1 MFEDAKDNTKK
12 ISSLIDEYSALS
24 ISRESLLESI
34 RRIEKNYKTGRID
47 YIRYQDLLEKET
59 GKRAK
64 DEAIKEYDQYL
75 SYIAR
80 QIRQSNAEIF
90 YRFYQEKTIPQ
101 LRPAK
106 KAQKPEM
113 PERLRKEAGEVPS
126 ANIRINEKIGS
137 SVKGTIAYAQS
148 ALKTIKDSFA
158 SLAKFRLKNIRSV
171 KPFDFRKVFS
181 LSRRRGIKSE
191 SKIKFA
197 EKEKPRFLKIK
208 GEKAKQAGAEKGA
221 KEKAEKLSI
230 VSIKESVR
238 GFFAA
243 FGKKKPQEKGKYME
257 MGAAEAEKA
266 RPAKE
271 VPAAAPKI
279 TVKKKTFFEK
289 VKAALRLEKKPE
301 KTLFEKILQEEGK
314 EPAKKKEGETKLEFE
329 SITKMFR
336 RLFRFRQKKVF
347 SEKTELT
354 PSIMGLREEEMT
366 PVAAKERIE
375 SSLMIQE
382 AKRVKELLKQHKEY
396 EVYRPSSLGALA
408 NITVKKI
415 SFFLIEQFP
424 DFFRKFHTSLRMANV
439 PVLSNTYVNI
449 MVFSSFLCFALSMFF
464 YGLVKAAVGVPFMN
478 YVFNAVL
485 FGIAFAAGIFFLF
498 YYYPENKIKSRRKS
512 INANLP
518 FAIDQMSAIVNS
530 GIPPLVMFRLIAESE
545 EYEEVSVEVNKIV
558 LYADVFGYDLPSA
571 VRTVAETT
579 PSPTLK
585 EFFEGMILSIETGS
599 DLNHYLAEKSKEAML
614 AYRLERQK
622 YVEAISTYSDIYTGI
637 LIAAPLFF
645 VSTLSLVSM
654 LGGTI
659 GGMDVSTLMT
669 YGTYAV
675 IPGLNIAFIIFLQLS
690 QPEI

>member
-1 MFEDAKDNTKK
+1 MFEDAKDNAKK
-12 ISSLIDEYSALS
+12 ISSLIDEYSALG
-24 ISRESLLESI
+24 ISRESLFESI
-34 RRIEKNYKTGRID
+34 KRIEKDYRTGKID
-47 YIRYQDLLEKET
+47 YIKYQDTLEKQT
-59 GKRAK
+59 GKRTK
-64 DEAIKEYDQYL
+64 DEAMNDYDQYL
-75 SYIAR
+75 GYIASRMR
-80 QIRQSNAEIF
+80 QANAEIF
-90 YRFYQEKTIPQ
+90 YCFYQEKTSPK
-101 LRPAK
+101 LK
-106 KAQKPEM
+106 TVKAPK
-113 PERLRKEAGEVPS
+113 S
-126 ANIRINEKIGS
+126 EKMHEEISSIEKGIS
-137 SVKGTIAYAQS
+137 RRVSGSVKGAAMYAKG
-148 ALKTIKDSFA
+148 ALNAIKNSFVNL
-158 SLAKFRLKNIRSV
+158 SKLRPKNI
-171 KPFDFRKVFS
+171 KNLNKLDFRKVFS
-181 LSRRRGIKSE
+181 LSRRRELKSE
-191 SKIKFA
+191 TKIKFV
-197 EKEKPRFLKIK
+197 EKEKPKFLKIK
-208 GEKAKQAGAEKGA
+208 EEKPKPAEAGKGA
-221 KEKAEKLSI
+221 GEKLSI
-230 VSIKESVR
+230 VSIKASIK
-238 GFFAA
+238 GFFTS
-243 FGKKKPQEKGKYME
+243 FSKKRQQEKKKYVE
-257 MGAAEAEKA
+257 MKIAEAEKA
-266 RPAKE
+266 KPAKGAPE
-271 VPAAAPKI
+271 APAI
-279 TVKKKTFFEK
+279 TIKKKTFLKK

-314 EPAKKKEGETKLEFE
+314 EPVKKKDTETKLEFE
-329 SITKMFR
+329 SITKMLG
-336 RLFRFRQKKVF
+336 RLFRFRPKKKMF
-347 SEKTELT
+347 AEKTELT
-354 PSIMGLREEEMT
+354 PSILGLREEEMT

-424 DFFRKFHTSLRMANV
+424 DFFRKFHISLRMANV

-449 MVFSSFLCFALSMFF
+449 MVFCGFLSFVISTFF
-464 YGLVKAAVGVPFMN
+464 YALIKTTVGVPFMN
-478 YVFNAVL
+478 YAFNAVL
-485 FGIAFAAGIFFLF
+485 FGIAFAAGVFFLF

-545 EYEEVSVEVNKIV
+545 EYEEASVEVNKIV

-571 VRTVAETT
+571 VRAVAETT
-579 PSPTLK
+579 PSPVLK

-599 DLNHYLAEKSKEAML
+599 DLNHYLSEKSKEAML
-614 AYRLERQK
+614 SYRLERQK

-669 YGTYAV
+669 YGTYLV
-675 IPGLNIAFIIFLQLS
+675 IPALNVAFIIFLQLS